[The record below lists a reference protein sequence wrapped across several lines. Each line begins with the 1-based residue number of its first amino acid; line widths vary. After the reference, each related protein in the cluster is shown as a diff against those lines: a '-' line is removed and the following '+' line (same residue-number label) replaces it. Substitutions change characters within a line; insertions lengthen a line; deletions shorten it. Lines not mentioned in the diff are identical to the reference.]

1 MTFARI
7 KQSDVII
14 IGSGLGGTAAALA
27 AAKAGLRV
35 PAIQACI
42 MWKLCGFL

>member
-1 MTFARI
+1 MTFGQV

-14 IGSGLGGTAAALA
+14 IGGSLGGTAAALA

-35 PAIQACI
+35 ILTEETD
-42 MWKLCGFL
+42 WLGDS